1 MAFRSVIISHIESLV
16 ENIEKH
22 NFKISSTMK
31 AEFVEFLNNYSKYH
45 LDTTEIEYKLTANM
59 LFAHVDDIRVVVAT
73 DSSKEFQIPGCNI
86 TMREKIEAFILV
98 DEGVAYDSVLM
109 RRFHKP
115 SPSNEQANTPP
126 PPQVIQAIQA
136 IQAPAPPPAPASTNV
151 FNTPAPASTNVF
163 NTPAPAST
171 SAFTFGPPT
180 APTPTPS
187 ATNAFLAPVPSTPT
201 TPATPATPATTNTFL
216 TSTTP
221 SAPTKTGGQSTPMNA
236 FNFNASPSSEPFK
249 SIFPSTTNTTTPS
262 SSPFSA
268 FAAKP
273 TNISSFNLT
282 RDDSTTSS
290 SKW

>member
-1 MAFRSVIISHIESLV
+1 MAFRSVIVLHLESLV

-45 LDTTEIEYKLTANM
+45 LDTTEIEYKLTSNM
-59 LFAHVDDIRVVVAT
+59 LFAQVDDIRVVVAT

-86 TMREKIEAFILV
+86 PMREKIEAFILV

-115 SPSNEQANTPP
+115 SPSNEHAYTPP
-126 PPQVIQAIQA
+126 PQAALQA
-136 IQAPAPPPAPASTNV
+136 LQAQAPQAPQAPQETKSFTFGPTASPTTNV
-151 FNTPAPASTNVF
+151 FNTPAPASF
-163 NTPAPAST
+163 PATT
-171 SAFTFGPPT
+171 SAFLAST
-180 APTPTPS
+180 TPTTTPS
-187 ATNAFLAPVPSTPT
+187 FLAPP
-201 TPATPATPATTNTFL
+201 PATPATTNTFL
-216 TSTTP
+216 ASTTP
-221 SAPTKTGGQSTPMNA
+221 TAPTKTGGQNTPVTA
-236 FNFNASPSSEPFK
+236 FNFNATPSGQIK
-249 SIFPSTTNTTTPS
+249 SIFPSTTTTTTPS
-262 SSPFSA
+262 GSPFSA

-273 TNISSFNLT
+273 TNFSSFNLT

>member
-151 FNTPAPASTNVF
+151 FNTPAPAST
-163 NTPAPAST
+163 

-201 TPATPATPATTNTFL
+201 TPATPATTNTFL

>member
-1 MAFRSVIISHIESLV
+1 MSFRSVIISHIESLV

-45 LDTTEIEYKLTANM
+45 LDSTEVEYKLTANM

-115 SPSNEQANTPP
+115 SPSNEYANTPP
-126 PPQVIQAIQA
+126 PPQIL
-136 IQAPAPPPAPASTNV
+136 QAPHAPASTPAPTSTNV

-163 NTPAPAST
+163 NTQAPAST
-171 SAFTFGPPT
+171 SAFTFEPPT
-180 APTPTPS
+180 SP
-187 ATNAFLAPVPSTPT
+187 APVS
-201 TPATPATPATTNTFL
+201 ALKFNT
-216 TSTTP
+216 
-221 SAPTKTGGQSTPMNA
+221 A
-236 FNFNASPSSEPFK
+236 PSSGPIK
-249 SIFPSTTNTTTPS
+249 SIFQSATTTPVNNA
-262 SSPFSA
+262 FSA

-273 TNISSFNLT
+273 NNTSSFNLT
-282 RDDSTTSS
+282 RDDSTSS